1 MKYKLTNDYE
11 IVPVSSTGG
20 ARTQTMN
27 EYLKMKREVEAY
39 LKKWKN
45 HRKREVFCLI

>member
-39 LKKWKN
+39 LKMEN